1 MAEKTI
7 KWQCASKN
15 GKSLDSSSGVSFS
28 IGGDTIPAHAKIS
41 KITVTVSLSVNQ
53 AKNPNRLYF
62 LKANDGTVFFDG
74 NPRFT
79 EKASEWSNHDYY
91 NGKNG
96 VHGDFYDNLQWFA
109 GKSSASLLIRANNS
123 GKGVYSGH
131 GSYCRG
137 IELIFTYTD
146 FEPTLVYA
154 GNPIYASD
162 YNQLQAAYPAL
173 GVSSGSLI
181 TKAQIDAITPYD
193 GDVVTTSVG
202 TVITA
207 DYFNNSVLKKI

>member
-1 MAEKTI
+1 MAVKTI
-7 KWQCASKN
+7 TWQCNSKN
-15 GKSLDSSSGVSFS
+15 GNSLDYSSGVSFT
-28 IGGDTIPAHAKIS
+28 IGGTTIPAHAKIS
-41 KITVTVSLSVNQ
+41 NIRVTVSLSVDQ

-62 LKANDGTVFFDG
+62 LKASDGTVFFNG
-74 NPRFT
+74 NPYFT
-79 EKASEWSNHDYY
+79 ENASEWSNHTYY

-96 VHGDFYDNLQWFA
+96 VHGDFTNNAQWFA

-146 FEPTLVYA
+146 FEPQIVYP

-162 YNQLQAAYPAL
+162 YNQMQKAYSAL
-173 GVSSGSLI
+173 GVSVGSTI
-181 TKAQIDAITPYD
+181 TKAQIDAIRNYD
-193 GDVVTTSVG
+193 ADVVATSVG